1 MFPNFP
7 SMNPNPFVADEI
19 PHSSPLG
26 CGSKFPCA
34 SKLWIAASFFVAHL
48 LCAQIQVDLQLGDQ
62 KQFLPSEP
70 IPVKVSIVNQSG
82 RTLKFAT
89 RPDWLLFSVESYD
102 GRGVAK
108 IREVPVEGEFEL
120 DSATRG
126 SFTVNIAPH
135 FTLAESGRFRLT
147 AQVFDP
153 SQSSILTTSGLV
165 FEIIQGTRIWVSDF
179 GIASSV
185 PSEAPEQRK
194 YLLQQVNH
202 LKHLGLYVRVTDAQE
217 TKTFALERL
226 GTLVSFNKP
235 EPVIDRQSRLHVLHQ
250 FGSRMYAYHV
260 VDPHGRLLERKFYEI
275 GESRPKMRVN
285 EIGEILVIGGVRR
298 PGASDLP
305 LQETKNA
312 LSPENFSK
320 ESVKP

>member
-1 MFPNFP
+1 M
-7 SMNPNPFVADEI
+7 
-19 PHSSPLG
+19 
-26 CGSKFPCA
+26 A
-34 SKLWIAASFFVAHL
+34 SKCWV
-48 LCAQIQVDLQLGDQ
+48 
-62 KQFLPSEP
+62 
-70 IPVKVSIVNQSG
+70 
-82 RTLKFAT
+82 AT

-202 LKHLGLYVRVTDAQE
+202 LK
-217 TKTFALERL
+217 
-226 GTLVSFNKP
+226 
-235 EPVIDRQSRLHVLHQ
+235 
-250 FGSRMYAYHV
+250 
-260 VDPHGRLLERKFYEI
+260 
-275 GESRPKMRVN
+275 
-285 EIGEILVIGGVRR
+285 
-298 PGASDLP
+298 
-305 LQETKNA
+305 
-312 LSPENFSK
+312 
-320 ESVKP
+320 VKPWGDKNIRVIASGAKFGF